1 MFVAEITVSD
11 YHSETGNMN
20 RDGPSEHC
28 SRRKTGY
35 RSSWTHS
42 DISGDDGLAGISHR

>member
-1 MFVAEITVSD
+1 MFVAETTVSD
-11 YHSETGNMN
+11 YRSGMGNMN

-35 RSSWTHS
+35 SHSWTHS
-42 DISGDDGLAGISHR
+42 DIAGDDGLAGFSHR